1 MKKIIKI
8 LKEKWLKD
16 TTLTIILVAIILA
29 IFIIVNALIQKA
41 DITPIDFT
49 QEKVYSLSDESKEE
63 IKKVEQNVI
72 MYFFGYSESSTP
84 VVLGKKYHEINDK
97 ITVQVVSINE
107 RPDLATE
114 YGIQSGDQL
123 IAVTSSQRY
132 KAIDSY
138 DMYTYDSQ
146 SGETIDIT
154 EQKITNAILDVTIV
168 NKPQVYFLTG
178 HGEYPISGSAGYL
191 QTLSQYI
198 VNDVNDV
205 NTLDLLS
212 NDMPEKCDVLVIANP
227 TSDFTEVE
235 TKKIQTYI
243 NNGGKI
249 MWMQDPYINVPNY
262 NSDTFK
268 NINKILKQFGI
279 SFSKGI
285 VCESS
290 KDNIVSGNPDLIIP
304 QLTYNSIVKDIYTDG
319 KIIMTDAGK
328 INNVSDEELK
338 KLNVTVEE
346 FIKTTNKAYYKENFE
361 KMLNQTKDDETG
373 EFVLGEILT
382 KKLDNDK
389 KAVLVAYSSAYF
401 ATNDAMPILAEGGYT
416 TVAPIG
422 LRNNKDI
429 LLNTIAYLTDR
440 EDSIRIR
447 KNVGVVTFD
456 TATAKQVSIVKTVIF
471 TIPLAIIVAGIIV
484 TVVRKKTR

>member
-29 IFIIVNALIQKA
+29 VFIIVNAIVKRA
-41 DITPIDFT
+41 DVTPIDFT
-49 QEKVYSLSDESKEE
+49 QEKVYSLSDDSIEE
-63 IKKVEQNVI
+63 VKKVEQNVI

-84 VVLGKKYHEINDK
+84 VVLGKKYHEVNDK
-97 ITVQVVSINE
+97 ITVQIVSTTD

-114 YGIQSGDQL
+114 YGIQSSDQL

-132 KAIDSY
+132 KVIDSY

-146 SGETIDIT
+146 SGETIDVT

-178 HGEYPISGSAGYL
+178 HGEYGISGSAGYL
-191 QTLSQYI
+191 YTLSQYI
-198 VNDVNDV
+198 VNEVNDV
-205 NTLDLLS
+205 KSLDLLS
-212 NDMPEKCDVLVIANP
+212 SDMPEKCDVLIVANP
-227 TSDFTEVE
+227 TSDFTDIE
-235 TKKIQTYI
+235 TQKIQTYI

-249 MWMQDPYINVPNY
+249 IWMQDPYINIQNY
-262 NSDTFK
+262 SSSNFK
-268 NINKILKQFGI
+268 NTNKILKQFGI
-279 SFSKGI
+279 KFSKGV

-290 KDNIVSGNPDLIIP
+290 TDNVVSGNPDLIIP
-304 QLTYNSIVKDIYTDG
+304 TLTYNSIVKDIYTDG

-328 INNVSDEELK
+328 INNVSKEELD
-338 KLNVTVEE
+338 KLGVTVEE
-346 FIKTTNKAYYKENFE
+346 FITTTSDAYYKETFE
-361 KMLNQTKDDETG
+361 TMLNKSKDDETG
-373 EFVLGEILT
+373 KFVLGEILT
-382 KKLDNDK
+382 KKINDK
-389 KAVLVAYSSAYF
+389 TTSTLVAYSSAYF
-401 ATNDAMPILAEGGYT
+401 ATNDAMPVFTESGYT
-416 TVAPIG
+416 TVAPIS

-456 TATAKQVSIVKTVIF
+456 TATAKQVAIVKSVIF
-471 TIPLAIIVAGIIV
+471 TIPLAIILAGIIV
-484 TVVRKKTR
+484 TILRKKTR